1 MVGSV
6 TPDMIAADA
15 GAFFDFLES
24 RPEVKGAA
32 FGVFGYCMG
41 GRTSVIVAGRQ
52 PDRVAAAASFHGGGL
67 VTDDPNSPHLLAD
80 QMKATVYVGR
90 RGERRRLHRRARR
103 NAGQG
108 ADRGRRR
115 AHGRVLSGRARL
127 RGAGQPALRQGGRG
141 PALGRAGAAVR
152 RLAVL
157 TWTAPAVGRAC
168 AVRDH
173 IRVDN
178 EVSTTHDG
186 RRRRRIA
193 DKPGTR
199 PELAAGQRRAVR
211 AGSRPPSSPAPTSSS
226 STSRMRSPPRTRP
239 RARGNVIK
247 WLGEGNGDWVRVN
260 GFGTQWWADDL
271 EMLSG
276 TSVGGVMLAMVESVD
291 HVTETAKRL
300 PNVPIVALVETARG
314 LERITEIAAA
324 KGTFR
329 LAFGIG
335 DFRRDTGFGDNPT
348 TLAYARSRFTI
359 AAKAAHLPSAIDGP
373 TVGSSAL
380 KLSEATA
387 VSAEFG
393 MTGKICL
400 TPDQCATVNEGL
412 SPSLD
417 EITWAK
423 EFFLEFERD
432 GGEIRNGSDLP
443 RIARANKILDLARAY
458 GIEPSEFDDV
468 DEPGAHPRAVGH
480 VPLLILGRT
489 LSARVPEGR
498 DRPED
503 AAGRVKTRKDRQHDQ
518 HDEHDQPIGPAV
530 ADVPPDDGEEH
541 RTDEHHEVAPIALI
555 GRRHLSD
562 LPAPLG
568 RRDQVADALVD
579 AGLQPGFQLGPIIR
593 NPFQQVHVLLDRR
606 ANVRSL

>member
-1 MVGSV
+1 M
-6 TPDMIAADA
+6 
-15 GAFFDFLES
+15 
-24 RPEVKGAA
+24 
-32 FGVFGYCMG
+32 
-41 GRTSVIVAGRQ
+41 
-52 PDRVAAAASFHGGGL
+52 
-67 VTDDPNSPHLLAD
+67 
-80 QMKATVYVGR
+80 
-90 RGERRRLHRRARR
+90 
-103 NAGQG
+103 
-108 ADRGRRR
+108 
-115 AHGRVLSGRARL
+115 
-127 RGAGQPALRQGGRG
+127 
-141 PALGRAGAAVR
+141 
-152 RLAVL
+152 
-157 TWTAPAVGRAC
+157 
-168 AVRDH
+168 
-173 IRVDN
+173 
-178 EVSTTHDG
+178 
-186 RRRRRIA
+186 
-193 DKPGTR
+193 
-199 PELAAGQRRAVR
+199 
-211 AGSRPPSSPAPTSSS
+211 
-226 STSRMRSPPRTRP
+226 
-239 RARGNVIK
+239 
-247 WLGEGNGDWVRVN
+247 RVN

-417 EITWAK
+417 EISWAK
-423 EFFLEFERD
+423 EFFVEFERD

-468 DEPGAHPRAVGH
+468 DDPAH
-480 VPLLILGRT
+480 I
-489 LSARVPEGR
+489 
-498 DRPED
+498 
-503 AAGRVKTRKDRQHDQ
+503 
-518 HDEHDQPIGPAV
+518 
-530 ADVPPDDGEEH
+530 
-541 RTDEHHEVAPIALI
+541 
-555 GRRHLSD
+555 
-562 LPAPLG
+562 PAPS
-568 RRDQVADALVD
+568 DTY
-579 AGLQPGFQLGPIIR
+579 
-593 NPFQQVHVLLDRR
+593 HY
-606 ANVRSL
+606 